1 MRVRRSKI
9 NHQPYTNTRRKASQN
24 REELA
29 QAVLH
34 INQYQAQ
41 VALVD
46 LKMEIWLLMG

>member
-1 MRVRRSKI
+1 MRVRRAKI
-9 NHQPYTNTRRKASQN
+9 NHQPYTNTRRKVSQN

-29 QAVLH
+29 QEAPH

-46 LKMEIWLLMG
+46 LKMEMCLLTG